1 MGNEVEVEDESGK
14 GCDEDAEIFG
24 EEGCEDLEHSLS
36 RFEGV
41 KRLEG
46 GSEPLDWMS
55 FILGNALPSI
65 AGVML
70 TVG

>member
-14 GCDEDAEIFG
+14 GCEEDAEIFG

-41 KRLEG
+41 KRLER
-46 GSEPLDWMS
+46 ER
-55 FILGNALPSI
+55 I
-65 AGVML
+65 
-70 TVG
+70 